1 MNPNFLNFSY
11 IMRIVLVATIMFIGA
26 KMLITIL
33 DSNMTKTIQ
42 ERNTRMERL
51 INEM

>member
-11 IMRIVLVATIMFIGA
+11 IMRIVLVAVIMFIGA
-26 KMLITIL
+26 KMLVTIL

-42 ERNTRMERL
+42 ERNARMERI
-51 INEM
+51 INGM